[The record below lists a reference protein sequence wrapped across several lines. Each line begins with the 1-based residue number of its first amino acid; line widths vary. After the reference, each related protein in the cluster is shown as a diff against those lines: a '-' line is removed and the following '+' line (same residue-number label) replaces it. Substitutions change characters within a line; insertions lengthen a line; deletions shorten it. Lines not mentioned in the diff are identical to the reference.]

1 MHAAVFVSS
10 ISKTTIQRI
19 APTAQSEKNRPS
31 PSVCANGAMRKT
43 AEERF
48 NMLARGWL
56 AYPVTPIT
64 FATTAEERLY
74 MSPLGLQII
83 YTTALRR

>member
-19 APTAQSEKNRPS
+19 APTAQCKKTVLIIGLRQRRDAKNRRRAVS
-31 PSVCANGAMRKT
+31 YVSTG
-43 AEERF
+43 
-48 NMLARGWL
+48 LACLPRDIN
-56 AYPVTPIT
+56 P
-64 FATTAEERLY
+64 FASTAEERLY
-74 MSPLGLQII
+74 MSSPALQII

>member
-19 APTAQSEKNRPS
+19 RQRRNAEKTALIIGLHQRRDAKNRRRAVS
-31 PSVCANGAMRKT
+31 YVSTG
-43 AEERF
+43 
-48 NMLARGWL
+48 LARL
-56 AYPVTPIT
+56 PRDINAR
-64 FATTAEERLY
+64 ASTAEERLY
-74 MSPLGLQII
+74 MSSPALQII

>member
-19 APTAQSEKNRPS
+19 APTAQCEKNALIIGLRQRRD
-31 PSVCANGAMRKT
+31 AKKT

-56 AYPVTPIT
+56 AYPVTPMHSQLPPKSGCRNL
-64 FATTAEERLY
+64 F
-74 MSPLGLQII
+74 P
-83 YTTALRR
+83 